1 MNNIIR
7 LMVMPCKPELHR
19 QWAGVFE
26 AKLGETIICRSRQPF
41 VDGAR
46 ALLAMGYDP
55 EMVLVMRHATTGT
68 DALKSKLFSISTGFL
83 VKGQVRA
90 KRVPA
95 KRPDDRAQNPRRVKT
110 RSQHQWGR
118 PQQ

>member
-1 MNNIIR
+1 MNKIIR

-19 QWAGVFE
+19 KWAGVFE
-26 AKLGETIICRSRQPF
+26 VKLGETIICRSRQPF

-68 DALKSKLFSISTGFL
+68 DALKAKLR
-83 VKGQVRA
+83 VAA
-90 KRVPA
+90 KLAVDTSGPHLRRWKAMP
-95 KRPDDRAQNPRRVKT
+95 PREGYGY
-110 RSQHQWGR
+110 SDENGSEAAE
-118 PQQ
+118 

>member
-19 QWAGVFE
+19 KWAGVFE

-68 DALKSKLFSISTGFL
+68 DALKAKLR
-83 VKGQVRA
+83 VAA
-90 KRVPA
+90 KLTVDESGPHIRRWKAMP
-95 KRPDDRAQNPRRVKT
+95 PREGYGY
-110 RSQHQWGR
+110 SDENGSEAAE
-118 PQQ
+118 

>member
-19 QWAGVFE
+19 KWAGVFE

-68 DALKSKLFSISTGFL
+68 DALKAKLRVAAKLTVDESRTKFRRWDAMPLARVSGYSDE
-83 VKGQVRA
+83 KGSEA
-90 KRVPA
+90 A
-95 KRPDDRAQNPRRVKT
+95 E
-110 RSQHQWGR
+110 
-118 PQQ
+118 

>member
-1 MNNIIR
+1 MLPAKQQSVGAGLVRRRSAGENEQHHQADGNA
-7 LMVMPCKPELHR
+7 VQAGTAPEM
-19 QWAGVFE
+19 AGVFE

-68 DALKSKLFSISTGFL
+68 DAL
-83 VKGQVRA
+83 RA
-90 KRVPA
+90 ATPPFPVVHVAR
-95 KRPDDRAQNPRRVKT
+95 
-110 RSQHQWGR
+110 W
-118 PQQ
+118 